1 MRARAAA
8 VVALAS
14 LGALVASL
22 WPAAGVP
29 AWPASAMGI
38 AAVALALHPGPIRPR
53 AFATVGG
60 ATAALL
66 GWAQIG
72 VLWLVA
78 LGLGGRGP

>member
-22 WPAAGVP
+22 WPGAGVG
-29 AWPASAMGI
+29 AWPAAAMGV
-38 AAVALALHPGPIRPR
+38 AAVALAIRPGPIRPR

-60 ATAALL
+60 SVAALVA
-66 GWAQIG
+66 WAQIG
-72 VLWLVA
+72 VLWLAA
-78 LGLGGRGP
+78 LGLGGAAP